1 MASVRGK
8 SKSTCRR
15 MRINLIDE
23 TFEEVMQ
30 WNTAQSNDSS
40 SMCETEVEHH
50 RQNQTSGASVN
61 DASSNRSSYFFR
73 LLIIVS
79 NVSF

>member
-30 WNTAQSNDSS
+30 WNTTQSNSS

>member
-30 WNTAQSNDSS
+30 WNTTQSNSS

-50 RQNQTSGASVN
+50 RQNQTSGARGPSIKYVTPKGGGGGSKKC
-61 DASSNRSSYFFR
+61 DS
-73 LLIIVS
+73 L
-79 NVSF
+79 